1 LFFICSYQKKA
12 VPLQAKFNERAKI
25 MKDIF
30 IHYDTPEQYAEAF
43 QNMIDAREKWREE
56 IRQQTAQ
63 MAL

>member
-1 LFFICSYQKKA
+1 MSTFA
-12 VPLQAKFNERAKI
+12 ADFNERAKI

>member
-1 LFFICSYQKKA
+1 MSKKCSTFA
-12 VPLQAKFNERAKI
+12 AKFNERAKI

-43 QNMIDAREKWREE
+43 QNMINAREKWREE

>member
-1 LFFICSYQKKA
+1 MLIFVADF
-12 VPLQAKFNERAKI
+12 ERKGKS

-43 QNMIDAREKWREE
+43 QNMINAREKWREE